1 MLADKSCVFFFNRA
15 YVPMQVTMNYILTK
29 KRATNSRWKICFAL
43 SIIAWMKLWNW
54 NFYFF
59 SNHDSNFFNRSSKM
73 LNDQLDFFFV
83 DFAMSVV
90 IRYQDDVKIHN
101 ENVRKIIT
109 HWKLIN
115 VCTKYF
121 NLDNTHFSRAL
132 NQCRPRQVI

>member
-15 YVPMQVTMNYILTK
+15 YVPIASDNELHFNKKASNKLQMKNLFCIVDNCMNEV
-29 KRATNSRWKICFAL
+29 
-43 SIIAWMKLWNW
+43 MKLKFLFLLKSRFEF
-54 NFYFF
+54 FY
-59 SNHDSNFFNRSSKM
+59 RSSKM

-109 HWKLIN
+109 H
-115 VCTKYF
+115 
-121 NLDNTHFSRAL
+121 
-132 NQCRPRQVI
+132 